1 MKFSML
7 LSLFPIDVLGP
18 SAADFILI
26 ISMHEMK
33 VGVCCYFGHWLDFL
47 AGQIVLI
54 LLLNL
59 FRFILFQII
68 S

>member
-26 ISMHEMK
+26 ISKQDKMA
-33 VGVCCYFGHWLDFL
+33 GVCC
-47 AGQIVLI
+47 
-54 LLLNL
+54 
-59 FRFILFQII
+59 
-68 S
+68 